1 MFNILLYI
9 SLSLSFIISI
19 HYIFFYLMEHLTI
32 PITKDL
38 IIRPEKQYKEL
49 YQTINNESSIDINNN
64 KHDNNENNNK
74 NNNDNENNDM
84 KSELLKYFK
93 TLSNK
98 QQDIKGVSNLNTF
111 TNY

>member
-1 MFNILLYI
+1 
-9 SLSLSFIISI
+9 
-19 HYIFFYLMEHLTI
+19 MEHLTI

-64 KHDNNENNNK
+64 KQDYNG
-74 NNNDNENNDM
+74 NNNDNKNNYDNNNEKNDM

-98 QQDIKGVSNLNTF
+98 QQDIKGISNLNNF